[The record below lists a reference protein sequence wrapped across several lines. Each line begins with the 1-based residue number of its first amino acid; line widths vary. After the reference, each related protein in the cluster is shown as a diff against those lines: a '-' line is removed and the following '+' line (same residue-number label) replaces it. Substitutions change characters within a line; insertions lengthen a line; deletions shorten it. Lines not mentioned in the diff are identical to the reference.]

1 MKVVSVLSAK
11 GGSGASLVATNLGV
25 LLASHSDCILVDLHT
40 ALGYDE
46 LLLDL
51 TPERS
56 WADLLPVAEE
66 LTPRHLEL
74 ALVTHSSGLRFIAA
88 PERWLGGLDE
98 NTLLSLLEALAQ
110 QASWLI
116 LDVPVGLEGITSHVL
131 TISDVLLLVTTAD
144 PPALRAAGRLLKALP
159 DGLGDKTRLVLNQIT
174 RRHPAKPRE
183 VAASLGV
190 ALLATLPPDPRAV
203 GYQVNFGRP
212 CVLDRRSS
220 LGRAIGMLARRLA
233 TTVAQRKRRVEG
245 PPSKATAALEN

>member
-25 LLASHSDCILVDLHT
+25 LLAGHSDCILVDLHP

-66 LTPRHLEL
+66 LAPRHLEL
-74 ALVTHSSGLRFIAA
+74 ALVTHGSGLKFVSA
-88 PERWLGGLDE
+88 PERWLGSLDG
-98 NTLLSLLEALAQ
+98 NNLLSLLESLAQ
-110 QASWLI
+110 QTAWLI
-116 LDVPVGLEGITSHVL
+116 LDVPAGLEGITSYVL

-159 DGLGDKTRLVLNQIT
+159 DGLVEKTRLVLNQVT

-220 LGRAIGMLARRLA
+220 LGRAISLLARKLA
-233 TTVAQRKRRVEG
+233 ASVAKRKRHVEG
-245 PPSKATAALEN
+245 STTEAAAAPGS